1 LILKN
6 YLNHKII
13 KSKCEEKMKLN
24 IKNKDELTTRL
35 IEKFLQ
41 QSRASTE
48 EAKAVIHGEII
59 SLMWGIGF
67 LTKAER
73 VEEKERVNEEFA
85 ESIDKLTENRG

>member
-1 LILKN
+1 
-6 YLNHKII
+6 
-13 KSKCEEKMKLN
+13 MKLN

>member
-1 LILKN
+1 
-6 YLNHKII
+6 
-13 KSKCEEKMKLN
+13 MKLN

-73 VEEKERVNEEFA
+73 VEEKERANEEFA